1 MVGREFFPNIGEKLC
16 YNWGMK
22 IKNVFRIEYLLISLS
37 LVIFAFTVF
46 LKIESQKKYDELNS
60 LINNLLTNNV
70 YSRGGTNV

>member
-46 LKIESQKKYDELNS
+46 LKIESQEKYDELNI
-60 LINNLLTNNV
+60 LIDNLIFENI
-70 YSRGGTNV
+70 YGGGTIV